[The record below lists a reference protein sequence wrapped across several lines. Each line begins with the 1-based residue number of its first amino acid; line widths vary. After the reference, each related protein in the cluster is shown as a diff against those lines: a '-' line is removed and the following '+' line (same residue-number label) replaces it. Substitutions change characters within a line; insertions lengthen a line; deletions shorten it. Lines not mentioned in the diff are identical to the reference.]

1 MDDIIKEKKTVSIFA
16 PTSNCPLKATDL
28 LNYCYRAFQ
37 DHYSTVPRNRRVAK
51 AIGLRES
58 TIANSTGRLQELGLL
73 NKQREVILPMPRL
86 EWFRVLDSLQS
97 MYHDRPETLWF
108 QNWKCL
114 VRQPGQENPLKFSS
128 VVLYS
133 LIRHSRLNNW
143 KPSGGWSKEY
153 LATATGLDP
162 KTVTAALQI
171 LEQHGFLEVLD
182 GFRFRLFRLSKGQLA
197 CFADKSKSSPNS
209 ADPDE
214 LVNEVS
220 PASQLLDAVFEAKQK
235 LNAEVEKYYFS
246 TSVKNTILIQTMKQP
261 NWHENWFKIADHFIS
276 KQMKRDSSP
285 GS

>member
-1 MDDIIKEKKTVSIFA
+1 MDEILKTKKSVSVFA
-16 PTSNCPLKATDL
+16 PTSDCPLKATDL

-37 DHYSTVPRNRRVAK
+37 EHYSTVPKNRRVAK
-51 AIGLRES
+51 AVGLRET
-58 TIANSTGRLQELGLL
+58 TISNSTGRLQEFGLL

-86 EWFRVLDSLQS
+86 EWFRILDSLRE
-97 MYHDRPETLWF
+97 MYKDRSETLWF

-114 VRQPGQENPLKFSS
+114 IRQPGQENPLKFSS

-162 KTVTAALQI
+162 KTVTASLQI

-182 GFRFRLFRLSKGQLA
+182 GFRFRLFRLSEGQLA
-197 CFADKSKSSPNS
+197 CFADKGISSPNS

-214 LVNEVS
+214 ICDHVS
-220 PASQLLDAVFEAKQK
+220 PASKMLDASYEARKK
-235 LNAEVEKYYFS
+235 LTAEVDTWPLSESEKQAIII
-246 TSVKNTILIQTMKQP
+246 KTMKQD
-261 NWHENWFKIADHFIS
+261 NWHENWSKIADHFIT
-276 KQMKRDSSP
+276 KQMERHS
-285 GS
+285 GLR